1 MRILYYCPEYSS
13 QKHGGSTHA
22 REFLSA
28 LRRHPDVEKADI
40 WPEAESSD
48 EATEKPPQRVRVD
61 GKLRQFTRCFK
72 PRYQLTYDLCR
83 VLDGGNYDSLIIR
96 VAGHRNLLLKKIKD
110 NFPSLSVFLEV
121 NALRFQEEY
130 SDIWFRKFWQKLEVR
145 RFKYADRISVV
156 SMNLKEYLLEKGVP
170 VLKIMVNPNGVNETI
185 FDAEKLADSKNKIR
199 SSLGIPN
206 DALVIGYVGGMESFR
221 RLPEVVERI
230 MAIAENANRELFLV
244 LVGDGED
251 MPRVSAKIKQG
262 GPRSES
268 HVKLMGWVDY
278 ERVPY
283 IMASFDIAIFP
294 FTKTYCSPLK
304 LFEYMALGLV
314 TLAPRVPAVQ
324 ELFVDNTHL
333 RMIEQDG
340 SNFEEVLNELTSSKE
355 KCDRIAQSGKAYVL
369 SQFTWQQNAE
379 RVVDTIKETIA

>member
-1 MRILYYCPEYSS
+1 M
-13 QKHGGSTHA
+13 
-22 REFLSA
+22 
-28 LRRHPDVEKADI
+28 
-40 WPEAESSD
+40 
-48 EATEKPPQRVRVD
+48 
-61 GKLRQFTRCFK
+61 
-72 PRYQLTYDLCR
+72 
-83 VLDGGNYDSLIIR
+83 
-96 VAGHRNLLLKKIKD
+96 
-110 NFPSLSVFLEV
+110 
-121 NALRFQEEY
+121 
-130 SDIWFRKFWQKLEVR
+130 
-145 RFKYADRISVV
+145 
-156 SMNLKEYLLEKGVP
+156 
-170 VLKIMVNPNGVNETI
+170 
-185 FDAEKLADSKNKIR
+185 
-199 SSLGIPN
+199 
-206 DALVIGYVGGMESFR
+206 
-221 RLPEVVERI
+221 
-230 MAIAENANRELFLV
+230 V

>member
-28 LRRHPDVEKADI
+28 VRRHPDVEKADI
-40 WPEAESSD
+40 WPEVELLD
-48 EATEKPPQRVRVD
+48 EAIEKSPQRVRLE
-61 GKLRQFTRCFK
+61 GKLMRFVRCFK
-72 PRYQLTYDLCR
+72 PRHQLTYDLCR

-96 VAGHRNLLLKKIKD
+96 VAGHRNLLLKKIKYK
-110 NFPSLSVFLEV
+110 FPSLSIFMEV
-121 NALRFQEEY
+121 NAMQFQEEDP
-130 SDIWFRKFWQKLEVR
+130 DIWFRKFWQKLEVR
-145 RFKYADRISVV
+145 RFKFADRISVV
-156 SMNLKEYLLEKGVP
+156 SMNLKEYLLERGVP
-170 VLKIMVNPNGVNETI
+170 VLRIMVNPNGVNETI
-185 FDAEKLADSKNKIR
+185 FDAEKLAASKSEIR

-206 DALVIGYVGGMESFR
+206 DALVLGYVGGMESFR

-230 MAIAENANRELFLV
+230 MAIPENGNRELFLV

-251 MPRVSAKIKQG
+251 MPAVLAKIKQG
-262 GPRSES
+262 GYHSES

-294 FTKTYCSPLK
+294 FTKPYCSPLK
-304 LFEYMALGLV
+304 LFEYMALGLA
-314 TLAPRVPAVQ
+314 TLGPKVPAVQ
-324 ELFVDNTHL
+324 ELFVDNTHI

-340 SNFEEVLNELTSSKE
+340 SNLEEVITELTSSKE
-355 KCDRIAQSGKAYVL
+355 KCARIAQSGKAYVL
-369 SQFTWQQNAE
+369 SQFTWEQNAQ